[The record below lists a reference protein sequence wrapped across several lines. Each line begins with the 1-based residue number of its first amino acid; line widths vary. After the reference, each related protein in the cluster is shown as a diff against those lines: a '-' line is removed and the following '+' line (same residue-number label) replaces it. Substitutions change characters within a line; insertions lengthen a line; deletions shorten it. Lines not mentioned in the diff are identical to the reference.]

1 MTKAIYFD
9 MDGTFVNF
17 YGVDG
22 WLDSLMAEHTK
33 PYRIAKPL
41 IDMREFGKAINHLQ
55 NLGYHVGIVS
65 WLSKTSTEQYDKRVT
80 KAKLDWLNKHLS
92 AVEWDEIAIV
102 PYGMTKAKVVKY
114 SDGILF
120 DDEKPNRIEWDGI
133 AFDVDNIIEILKKMA

>member
-41 IDMREFGKAINHLQ
+41 IDMREFGKTINHLQ

-114 SDGILF
+114 PNGILF

-133 AFDVDNIIEILKKMA
+133 AFDVDNIIEILENMM

>member
-133 AFDVDNIIEILKKMA
+133 AFDVDNIVEILKKMA

>member
-22 WLDSLMAEHTK
+22 WLDSLMAGHTK

-102 PYGMTKAKVVKY
+102 PYGTTKAKVVKY

-120 DDEKPNRIEWDGI
+120 DDEKPNRVEWDGI
-133 AFDVDNIIEILKKMA
+133 AFDVDNIIEILRKMA